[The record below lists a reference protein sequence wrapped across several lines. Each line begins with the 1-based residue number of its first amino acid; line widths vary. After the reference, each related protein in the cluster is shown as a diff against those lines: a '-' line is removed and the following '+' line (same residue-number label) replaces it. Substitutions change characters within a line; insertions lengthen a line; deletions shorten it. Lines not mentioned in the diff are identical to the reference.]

1 MQSVLMKML
10 HLGFYWVFT
19 IIITA
24 CYTGSIIAF
33 VTLPVFPE
41 TVDTI
46 DQLQNGFYRVG
57 TLDRGG
63 WERWFTNSTQKET
76 AKLLKNL
83 EYVRNIEEGLSNV
96 TKAYFLFPYA
106 FVGSKSQLEY
116 VIQTNYT
123 NDKMLSRRSA
133 LHISDECFAL
143 FGVSYAFPMKSVYRE
158 KINNLL
164 LIMQQAGLVSKLKN
178 DVKWSMLRSSTG
190 GYLQVSQEKTLKM
203 TNQIERGLTLA
214 DTEGMFLLLGIGFLI
229 AGGVLISEW
238 VGGCTNKCMQ
248 FMKIKKE
255 RKQEEHRQEEEM
267 RRDEE
272 QARFDAEDMARE
284 ALQSA
289 SSIIGISFMA
299 GVDRETKLKVVDH
312 LEADGDAGSNGSS
325 RHSRS
330 NSSMIMVSDLNSAM
344 LTEMYHGKDRPG
356 NIVMINGKV
365 MSEQDAAKYVTESK
379 ENHENQQRG
388 SCGGASQ
395 ISKSFSFLKNE
406 YDDDE
411 EDEDGKEQ
419 ENEPP
424 RVCKVEINLQA
435 PSDSA
440 AEKDIEDCFG
450 EKVER

>member
-1 MQSVLMKML
+1 M
-10 HLGFYWVFT
+10 FT

-33 VTLPVFPE
+33 VTLPIFPE

-46 DQLQNGFYRVG
+46 DQLQNGFYRIG

-63 WERWFTNSTQKET
+63 WERWFANTTQKET

-164 LIMQQAGLVSKLKN
+164 LIIQQAGIVSKLKN
-178 DVKWSMLRSSTG
+178 DVKWSMLRSETG
-190 GYLQVSQEKTLKM
+190 SYLQVSQEKTLKM

-214 DTEGMFLLLGIGFLI
+214 DTEGMFLLLGIGFVI

-255 RKQEEHRQEEEM
+255 KKQEEHRQEEET

-272 QARFDAEDMARE
+272 QARFDAEDIARE

-299 GVDRETKLKVVDH
+299 GVDKEAKLKVADH
-312 LEADGDAGSNGSS
+312 LEADGDAVSSGGSS

-330 NSSMIMVSDLNSAM
+330 SSVMMIQDLNSAM
-344 LTEMYHGKDRPG
+344 LNEMYHGKDRPG

-365 MSEQDAAKYVTESK
+365 MSEKDAAKYATDSK
-379 ENHENQQRG
+379 ADHENQQRG
-388 SCGGASQ
+388 SFGGASQ
-395 ISKSFSFLKNE
+395 VSKSFSFLKNE
-406 YDDDE
+406 CDDE
-411 EDEDGKEQ
+411 EDEPEEEK
-419 ENEPP
+419 EPP
-424 RVCKVEINLQA
+424 QVCKVEINLQA
-435 PSDSA
+435 PSESSA
-440 AEKDIEDCFG
+440 ERDIEDCFG
-450 EKVER
+450 EKVEQLNK